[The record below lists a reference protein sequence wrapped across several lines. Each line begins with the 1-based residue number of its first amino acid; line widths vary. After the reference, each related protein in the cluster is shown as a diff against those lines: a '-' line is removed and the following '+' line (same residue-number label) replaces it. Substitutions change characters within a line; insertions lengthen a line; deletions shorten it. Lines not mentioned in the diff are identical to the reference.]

1 MAEELAQANEVTRT
15 EQLAELCRRH
25 GLLAVY
31 LFGSRKDE
39 GKRLLQGDPV
49 EAAGSDLDVGVV
61 FDPPTP
67 DHRRLGAVQIALEDV
82 FEPLRVDLV
91 PLNNVDPL
99 FQFAAIDGH
108 RVAVLDAHRADL
120 FELYVMRRA
129 AEMLPLQRQV
139 EIERFGISNR

>member
-1 MAEELAQANEVTRT
+1 MTRP
-15 EQLAELCRRH
+15 EQLAEACRRY

-31 LFGSRKDE
+31 LFGSRKDDW
-39 GKRLLQGDPV
+39 KRLLQGDPV

-61 FDPPTP
+61 FDPPP
-67 DHRRLGAVQIALEDV
+67 PNYRRLGAVQIAIEDA
-82 FEPLRVDLV
+82 FEPLRVDIV
-91 PLNNVDPL
+91 PLNKVDPL

-129 AEMLPLQRQV
+129 AEMLPLQRQF
-139 EIERFGISNR
+139 EIERFGVSNR